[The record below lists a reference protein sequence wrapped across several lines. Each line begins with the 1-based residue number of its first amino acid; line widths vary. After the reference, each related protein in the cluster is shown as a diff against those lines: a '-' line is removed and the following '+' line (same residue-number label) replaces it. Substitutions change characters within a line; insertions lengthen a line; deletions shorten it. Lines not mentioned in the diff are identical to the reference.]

1 MGVFL
6 PNVTFT
12 SPKIWTL
19 CFYQENPIKINK
31 LLKKGGNCCSAL
43 FPPCLFCNHFLFV
56 DTFHKNLSPELN
68 TKRANTMG
76 KYSCVTLQRMIRGV
90 WWVCAEINLCMYN
103 IFLVFN
109 FNLSWTATQFIHCYC
124 LFKKKVDR
132 SSWATIVTIP
142 MILEIICPFTQTL
155 YFPKFTHFSILER
168 LAFETKV
175 YLMRHLCIRNSIPGD
190 PPCLLGHKGCQET
203 EGLWKLSLM
212 PFNIVFL

>member
-1 MGVFL
+1 MFSTI
-6 PNVTFT
+6 P
-12 SPKIWTL
+12 P
-19 CFYQENPIKINK
+19 
-31 LLKKGGNCCSAL
+31 L
-43 FPPCLFCNHFLFV
+43 FILQSLFV
-56 DTFHKNLSPELN
+56 CRHFPQKPFPELN
-68 TKRANTMG
+68 TKRPNTMG

-90 WWVCAEINLCMYN
+90 WWVCAEINLCTYN